1 MRTMAPRMNWQKDIY
16 RRIPFK
22 RWDALTEGRDF
33 YRGLIKGYEEGLN
46 RAWDEL
52 IGLTTRGY
60 SPREIQ
66 VMARS
71 KRQSIGQLMKDRKV
85 RVRDEAGVDLFGQTS
100 TAMTSEVLPG
110 RAFLIESG
118 MTMALKVLNDL
129 LENGYEGLVVSR
141 KYPGDI
147 QRFIS
152 GEPQMMWLTR
162 QEKGKGIDYQCLSPS
177 DQGNISS
184 TVIKFMREGER
195 RVVMFEGVDYMLL
208 QGSDFQNVAK
218 FLHGLIDHAIS
229 TKSILLIPINPAAFE
244 EKDLRKLENA
254 AYIISS

>member
-1 MRTMAPRMNWQKDIY
+1 M
-16 RRIPFK
+16 
-22 RWDALTEGRDF
+22 TEGRDF
-33 YRGLIKGYEEGLN
+33 YRGLMKGYEEGLN

-66 VMARS
+66 VMART
-71 KRQSIGQLMKDRKV
+71 KRQSIGQLLKERKV
-85 RVRDEAGVDLFGQTS
+85 KVRDEAGVDLFEKTI
-100 TAMTSEVLPG
+100 TARAAEVLPG

-118 MTMALKVLNDL
+118 MPTALKAFNDL
-129 LENGYEGLVVSR
+129 VEDGYEGLIVSR
-141 KYPGDI
+141 IYPGDI
-147 QRFIS
+147 QKFVL

-162 QEKGKGIDYQCLSPS
+162 HEKGKGIDYPCLSPS
-177 DQGNISS
+177 DQGIIST
-184 TVIKFMREGER
+184 TVIKFMRDGER
-195 RVVMFEGVDYMLL
+195 RAVMLEGLDYMLL
-208 QGSDFQNVAK
+208 QGIDFQNVAK

-254 AYIISS
+254 AYIM